1 MKKIFAAVALL
12 TVVASPALAATT
24 HHHRAMANDEMTS
37 DTSRVV
43 SGQSYGNYAEGPTS
57 TDPDPFIRRSLLIEG
72 DHNYAD

>member
-24 HHHRAMANDEMTS
+24 HRHHPVANTMATEP
-37 DTSRVV
+37 V
-43 SGQSYGNYAEGPTS
+43 SNVYGQGVGYYADGPAS

-72 DHNYAD
+72 DHNFSD